1 MLPHAF
7 SFPAIPATQ
16 RQILA
21 SQQYTT
27 PHSTHI
33 SPYLHTMSSYK
44 LIPEDYIGMEFRMI
58 KLVPTENG
66 GQVDLQYIGWARAVT
81 GDGRLYVVW
90 GNPYAFKPVIHE
102 VVDIEMIKDH
112 IVDPETG
119 RTPVV
124 PLFNPVSGRLLPT
137 FFNMANLPEDML
149 NHGMQRYW
157 DKFNEDMN
165 LAQAA
170 LEEGADPEAQA
181 KPRGKCLV
189 NCIKAYGLDEAVV
202 VDLTADSP
210 PAKTL
215 GGKRQRTSTGN
226 FSGEDSSSTSYAEA
240 KGSDTSSEGTPE
252 IKWTCLEGCCSDQV
266 GLILSDTEDEDA

>member
-1 MLPHAF
+1 MQF
-7 SFPAIPATQ
+7 
-16 RQILA
+16 
-21 SQQYTT
+21 
-27 PHSTHI
+27 
-33 SPYLHTMSSYK
+33 K
-44 LIPEDYIGMEFRMI
+44 MI
-58 KLVPTENG
+58 KLVPTEDG
-66 GQVDLQYIGWARAVT
+66 GQVNMQYVGWARAVT

-90 GNPYAFKPVIHE
+90 GNPHAFQSVIHE

-149 NHGMQRYW
+149 NLGMQRYW
-157 DKFNEDMN
+157 DRFNEDME

-226 FSGEDSSSTSYAEA
+226 FSGEQSSSTSVAEA

-266 GLILSDTEDEDA
+266 GLVLSDTEDEDA